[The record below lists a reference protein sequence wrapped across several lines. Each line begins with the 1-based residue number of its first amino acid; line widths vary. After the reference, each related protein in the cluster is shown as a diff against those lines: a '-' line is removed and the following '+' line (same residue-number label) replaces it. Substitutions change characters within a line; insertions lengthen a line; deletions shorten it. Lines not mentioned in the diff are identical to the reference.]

1 MNEPISPDTRLL
13 LKVLTR
19 NRAENNRQIH
29 KVLLEQ
35 QTLRAKI
42 ERLERGFPND
52 DPASH
57 RRFHENVIEW
67 YDLRNRIFREALIN
81 IAKVG
86 TIGGIGWLGW
96 LVWQYLKF
104 NLKS

>member
-1 MNEPISPDTRLL
+1 MNESISPDTRLL

-19 NRAENNRQIH
+19 NRAETNRQMH
-29 KVLLEQ
+29 KMIIEQ
-35 QTLRAKI
+35 QAIRARI
-42 ERLERGFPND
+42 ERLEKGFPND
-52 DPASH
+52 DPISH

-67 YDLRNRIFREALIN
+67 YDLRNRIFREALVN

-86 TIGGIGWLGW
+86 SVGALGWLGW